1 MKGSLEVISWDGE
14 RRELGEYPDLSW
26 DLDSR
31 MIYELVE
38 RLCVVG
44 VKPHYVCLP
53 V

>member
-1 MKGSLEVISWDGE
+1 MGG
-14 RRELGEYPDLSW
+14 RELEEYLDLPWDPDFG
-26 DLDSR
+26 
-31 MIYELVE
+31 MIQELVG